1 MKGEIE
7 LIQNAIIIN
16 GKILNSCNVHDY
28 RSYTDKT
35 GDSWFIDGGL
45 DYIHTNIIGSNK
57 GFKELEI
64 EDLTI
69 THDSTI
75 KQCYQKML
83 ISVYPQEYYTEF
95 VRLKTEQKQLEQKE
109 YKTKK
114 AEDKRFKDWKRV
126 TAEITQLQPT
136 YFSWKKICELT
147 KEEVNLIKQE
157 QSYILEQFP
166 LKKALLKFR
175 ETELNDKNYN

>member
-7 LIQNAIIIN
+7 LIQNAVIIN
-16 GKILNSCNVHDY
+16 GKILNSCTVHDSK
-28 RSYTDKT
+28 SYIDKT
-35 GDSWFIDGGL
+35 CFSWFIDGGL
-45 DYIHTNIIGSNK
+45 DYIHTNIINSNK
-57 GFKELEI
+57 GFSDLEI

-83 ISVYPQEYYTEF
+83 ISVYPQQYYDEY
-95 VRLKTEQKQLEQKE
+95 VKLRSEQKELEKRE

-126 TAEITQLQPT
+126 TAELKELEPK

-147 KEEVNLIKQE
+147 KEETNLIRTQ
-157 QSYILEQFP
+157 QDHILEQFP
-166 LKKALLKFR
+166 LKKFLLKLR
-175 ETELNDKNYN
+175 ETELNDNNYN